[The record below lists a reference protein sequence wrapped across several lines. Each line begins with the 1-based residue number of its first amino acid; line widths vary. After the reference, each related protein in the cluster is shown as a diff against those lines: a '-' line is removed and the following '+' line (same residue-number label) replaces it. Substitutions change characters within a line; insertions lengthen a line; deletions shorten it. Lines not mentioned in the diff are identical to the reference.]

1 LKKIF
6 FLCAFLILFIKCGPQ
21 GPSIL
26 SNSTFPYIEPESHT
40 YNQRNII
47 KFYKDEN
54 LFNDSCS
61 IYFEEIDTSI
71 ISYYDRGIKLNKSKP
86 KEYKIYEEMMDW
98 FDLEKTDLYK
108 YKSPKL
114 FFATEFNTNFIKGFR
129 YGNDRFLNVNLIKRS
144 VLESYEIEFIKKEL
158 PSNPKKTLELRQ
170 PKNLSEF
177 CKNFKLKHA
186 EADFLVLNNGLDIT
200 LGTFDGYNPPIPP
213 NSKKRAC
220 AIRIPRTI
228 IDIKNAKVQVYFLDE
243 ENLFY
248 DSPLTPIKDG
258 MIDEFVNIGKAFNST
273 F

>member
-1 LKKIF
+1 M
-6 FLCAFLILFIKCGPQ
+6 CGHQ

-26 SNSTFPYIEPESHT
+26 SNSTFPYIEPELHT

-47 KFYKDEN
+47 KFFKDEN

-61 IYFEEIDTSI
+61 IYLEEIDTSI

-86 KEYKIYEEMMDW
+86 KEYKIYEDMIDW
-98 FDLEKTDLYK
+98 FDLEKVNQNK
-108 YKSPKL
+108 YKSPEL
-114 FFATEFNTNFIKGFR
+114 FFANEFNTNFIKGFR
-129 YGNDRFLNVNLIKRS
+129 YGNDRFLNVKPINRTE
-144 VLESYEIEFIKKEL
+144 LESYEMEFINKEL
-158 PSNPKKTLELRQ
+158 PTNPKKILELRQ

-228 IDIKNAKVQVYFLDE
+228 IDIKNAKVQAYFLDE
-243 ENLFY
+243 DNLFY
-248 DSPLTPIKDG
+248 DSPLILIKDG
-258 MIDEFVNIGKAFNST
+258 MIDEFENIGEAFNST